1 MWNLEADERISGW
14 IHSLFSRF
22 NLPKHSNSQNC
33 FLVYWIIKTN
43 GHTKTWLPFI
53 NTVNIVYETDEQPE
67 NFSCCLLDSEEE
79 NTLSSEDEIDIECE
93 ILEKER
99 DEANEKLSRME
110 EASAQLLKELD
121 VLEMQFQ
128 IERSCRETAESFA
141 LKVNKDFKALKRQS
155 QAILPLIPEMP
166 ENFSILN
173 LDPEADPSSE
183 TVSEEENSEDPLL
196 MSQNQIR
203 ELQSSVDRLL
213 GEKIQLTAQVELLKK
228 EKEDLKDKLVLEV
241 REKEALLRKQS
252 RTVNKMKRVS
262 QLVTEE
268 FTEMSQKF
276 EMEQGLRQH
285 AEVFAHQMLVKQ
297 QETQRQIQNA
307 ENEKQLQQALSQ
319 VTKICKALEE
329 IRLYYQNQMSQTA
342 AQDLNSLS
350 DLAAVRT
357 KLEISEKERS
367 ETEIQLRDSKQ
378 SVTALQE
385 EIKLLKDKLKEME
398 QLPSIQSIQLNEAK
412 ENPADPPSLVPPA
425 PPPPPPPPPSSHCSS
440 ILDEYCVDL
449 LTEPAITEDMKARAV
464 DEMMERIKKGIILK
478 PILRTPQVG
487 LSLEQRSDNRKS
499 AVLELQ
505 EMLVSTRR
513 PGPRRVESKK
523 RFSRNVGEA
532 ELQMVLQRRRRAMG
546 DEKGTPPSPSKP
558 KAVSVSSS
566 SPWAGESGSAP
577 VLRRLQQNREKR
589 ISRIKASESIIW
601 EEK

>member
-1 MWNLEADERISGW
+1 
-14 IHSLFSRF
+14 
-22 NLPKHSNSQNC
+22 
-33 FLVYWIIKTN
+33 
-43 GHTKTWLPFI
+43 
-53 NTVNIVYETDEQPE
+53 E
-67 NFSCCLLDSEEE
+67 NFSCCLVDFEEE
-79 NTLSSEDEIDIECE
+79 NTLSSDDERDIECE

-110 EASAQLLKELD
+110 EASAQLLNELD

-128 IERSCRETAESFA
+128 IERSCRETAEAFA
-141 LKVNKDFKALKRQS
+141 LKVNKDFKVLKRQS

-183 TVSEEENSEDPLL
+183 LVSEEESGEDPLL

-241 REKEALLRKQS
+241 GEKEALLRKFSKQS

-268 FTEMSQKF
+268 FTEMSQKL
-276 EMEQGLRQH
+276 EIEQGLRQH

-297 QETQRQIQNA
+297 QEIQRQIQNA
-307 ENEKQLQQALSQ
+307 ETEKQLKQALSQ
-319 VTKICKALEE
+319 VTEISKALEE
-329 IRLYYQNQMSQTA
+329 IRLCYQNQISQTA

-350 DLAAVRT
+350 DLATVRT
-357 KLEISEKERS
+357 KLEITENERS
-367 ETEIQLRDSKQ
+367 EIEIQLKDSQQ
-378 SVTALQE
+378 SVNALQE
-385 EIKLLKDKLKEME
+385 EIKLLKDKLREME
-398 QLPSIQSIQLNEAK
+398 QLSSIQSNQSNEAN
-412 ENPADPPSLVPPA
+412 ENPADPPSLVLP
-425 PPPPPPPPPSSHCSS
+425 PPPPPPPPPSSAVTDKCCSS
-440 ILDEYCVDL
+440 ILNEYCAHF

-478 PILRTPQVG
+478 PILRTPQVS
-487 LSLEQRSDNRKS
+487 LSLEQRSENRKS

-505 EMLVSTRR
+505 GMLDCMRR
-513 PGPRRVESKK
+513 SGPRRVESKK

-558 KAVSVSSS
+558 NAVSVSSS

>member
-1 MWNLEADERISGW
+1 MWNLEADERISD
-14 IHSLFSRF
+14 F
-22 NLPKHSNSQNC
+22 
-33 FLVYWIIKTN
+33 
-43 GHTKTWLPFI
+43 
-53 NTVNIVYETDEQPE
+53 
-67 NFSCCLLDSEEE
+67 EEE
-79 NTLSSEDEIDIECE
+79 NTLSSDDERDIECE

-110 EASAQLLKELD
+110 EASAQLLNELD

-128 IERSCRETAESFA
+128 IERSCRETAEAFA
-141 LKVNKDFKALKRQS
+141 LKVNKDFKVLKRQS

-183 TVSEEENSEDPLL
+183 LVSEEESGEDPLL

-241 REKEALLRKQS
+241 GEKEALLRKFSKQS

-268 FTEMSQKF
+268 FTEMSQKL
-276 EMEQGLRQH
+276 EIEQGLRQH

-297 QETQRQIQNA
+297 QEIQRQIQNA
-307 ENEKQLQQALSQ
+307 ETEKQLKQALSQ
-319 VTKICKALEE
+319 VTEISKALEE
-329 IRLYYQNQMSQTA
+329 IRLCYQNQISQTA

-350 DLAAVRT
+350 DLATVRT
-357 KLEISEKERS
+357 KLEITENERS
-367 ETEIQLRDSKQ
+367 EIEIQLKDSQQ
-378 SVTALQE
+378 SVNALQE
-385 EIKLLKDKLKEME
+385 EIKLLKDKLREME
-398 QLPSIQSIQLNEAK
+398 QLSSIQSNQSNEAN
-412 ENPADPPSLVPPA
+412 ENPADPPSLVLP
-425 PPPPPPPPPSSHCSS
+425 PPPPPPPPPSSAVTDP
-440 ILDEYCVDL
+440 LKAL
-449 LTEPAITEDMKARAV
+449 RNRKQGGNNTTQTAKPAITEDMKARAV

-478 PILRTPQVG
+478 PILRTPQAV
-487 LSLEQRSDNRKS
+487 SEDENAWKEQRSENRKS

-505 EMLVSTRR
+505 GMLDCMRR
-513 PGPRRVESKK
+513 SGPRRVESKK

-558 KAVSVSSS
+558 NDSPAAVSVSSS

>member
-1 MWNLEADERISGW
+1 MWNLEADERIS
-14 IHSLFSRF
+14 
-22 NLPKHSNSQNC
+22 
-33 FLVYWIIKTN
+33 
-43 GHTKTWLPFI
+43 
-53 NTVNIVYETDEQPE
+53 
-67 NFSCCLLDSEEE
+67 DSEEE

-425 PPPPPPPPPSSHCSS
+425 PPPPPPPPPSSAVTDPLKALRIRKKGENSA
-440 ILDEYCVDL
+440 
-449 LTEPAITEDMKARAV
+449 TQTAKPAITEDMKARAV

-478 PILRTPQVG
+478 PILRTPQAV
-487 LSLEQRSDNRKS
+487 LEDENVWKEQRSDNRKS

-558 KAVSVSSS
+558 KDPPAAVSVSSS

>member
-1 MWNLEADERISGW
+1 MWNLQTDERIS
-14 IHSLFSRF
+14 
-22 NLPKHSNSQNC
+22 
-33 FLVYWIIKTN
+33 
-43 GHTKTWLPFI
+43 
-53 NTVNIVYETDEQPE
+53 
-67 NFSCCLLDSEEE
+67 DSEEE

-173 LDPEADPSSE
+173 LDPEADPSPE
-183 TVSEEENSEDPLL
+183 TVSEEESSEDPLL

-203 ELQSSVDRLL
+203 EIQSSVDRLL

-241 REKEALLRKQS
+241 EEKEALLRKLSKQS

-268 FTEMSQKF
+268 FTEMSQKL

-319 VTKICKALEE
+319 VTEICKALEE

-342 AQDLNSLS
+342 AQDL
-350 DLAAVRT
+350 AAVRT
-357 KLEISEKERS
+357 KLEMSEKERS

-425 PPPPPPPPPSSHCSS
+425 PPPPPPPPPSSAVTDPLKALRNRKKGENSA
-440 ILDEYCVDL
+440 
-449 LTEPAITEDMKARAV
+449 TQTAKPAITEDMKARAV

-478 PILRTPQVG
+478 PILRTPQAV
-487 LSLEQRSDNRKS
+487 LEDENAWKEQRSENRKS

-505 EMLVSTRR
+505 GMLVSTRR

-523 RFSRNVGEA
+523 RFSRTVGEA

-558 KAVSVSSS
+558 KDPPAAVSVSSS

>member
-1 MWNLEADERISGW
+1 
-14 IHSLFSRF
+14 
-22 NLPKHSNSQNC
+22 
-33 FLVYWIIKTN
+33 
-43 GHTKTWLPFI
+43 
-53 NTVNIVYETDEQPE
+53 E

-173 LDPEADPSSE
+173 LDPEADPSPE
-183 TVSEEENSEDPLL
+183 TVSEEESSEDPLL

-203 ELQSSVDRLL
+203 EIQSSVDRLL

-241 REKEALLRKQS
+241 EEKEALLRKLSKQS

-268 FTEMSQKF
+268 FTEMSQKL

-319 VTKICKALEE
+319 VTEICKALEE

-342 AQDLNSLS
+342 AQDL
-350 DLAAVRT
+350 AAVRT
-357 KLEISEKERS
+357 KLEMSEKERS

-425 PPPPPPPPPSSHCSS
+425 PPPPPPPPPSSAHCSS
-440 ILDEYCVDL
+440 ILDEYCVDF

-487 LSLEQRSDNRKS
+487 LPLEQRSENRKS

-505 EMLVSTRR
+505 GMLVSTRR

-523 RFSRNVGEA
+523 RFSRTVGEA